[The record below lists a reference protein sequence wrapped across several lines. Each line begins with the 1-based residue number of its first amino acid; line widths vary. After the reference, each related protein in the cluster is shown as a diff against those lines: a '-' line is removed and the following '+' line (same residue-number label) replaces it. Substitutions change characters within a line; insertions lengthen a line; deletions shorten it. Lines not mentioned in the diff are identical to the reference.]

1 MRGEGIEPSCRE
13 TPAPR
18 AGASTISPPTHS
30 ELPRGLEPRSSAL
43 PKRCTSACASRAAA
57 RHRFELCLSDL
68 EADTLPS
75 VLAIQSETWVSNPAP
90 LASKASV
97 APRDS
102 FPFIAPRGLEPRLTG
117 SEPAV
122 LPLDESASKIWWRR
136 RMHSHRVY
144 GCDPLL
150 VPVLSYSP
158 SGAVEN
164 RTRRFFLQG
173 RTGTHSTAPMKGEV
187 NSSLPL
193 FARCGLSPLSPLGS
207 HTVRRAFSPHGEGR
221 STKSARSD
229 LNRLPS
235 AYQTDALPGELRAI
249 RWEGLEPS
257 SAAPQ
262 TAALA
267 R

>member
-1 MRGEGIEPSCRE
+1 MRFTASPSSWCVCRFA
-13 TPAPR
+13 TSAK
-18 AGASTISPPTHS
+18 
-30 ELPRGLEPRSSAL
+30 ELPARFELAAASL
-43 PKRCTSACASRAAA
+43 PKRCTSRCASRAAA

-75 VLAIQSETWVSNPAP
+75 VLAIQSETWVSNPAS
-90 LASKASV
+90 LAPKASV